1 MITYFP
7 NIYPDELLYSQLSRF
22 YTKSGYLAYIYAAED
37 LFEKKTVKPNI
48 EFINKFNNNALN
60 IITKQ
65 NSIENI
71 INNHTMFP
79 YYSRFLNKER
89 RNNAFSSLINMDEN
103 YHNLLCLPKSKNGDH
118 RFIRYCPI
126 CTNIDR
132 KKYGETYWHRSHQ
145 LIGVDICPIH
155 FCKLKNST
163 IIISGKSSPSLITAE
178 EIIPYNEKC
187 EICNNKIECNL
198 SLYIYNVFNEKIN
211 MNNDI
216 KVGDFFFSKIEN
228 TKYVTNRG
236 EKKNVALIHEDF
248 LKYYKDLKNNPLLEK
263 WRLQKVFVNSIYTT
277 YEICMVAMF
286 LNVKEN
292 ELANMKLP
300 KISQAQLFDN
310 KVKQMYKNGMSYY
323 EISKKLNTSY
333 ESIKLIIN
341 NKNSTYHYQTNKKER
356 INRKG
361 GIKRKDWNKID
372 NDMYQIVKETIYR
385 FRHDTTQKPQKI
397 TIGLIERILNLP
409 DKTIINCPK
418 CLKEIENNYESQEEF
433 WTRKIVWAI
442 NVLKKNNKEINY
454 TNIRKLT
461 NIRKNDFLHC
471 TKHLNINM

>member
-126 CTNIDR
+126 CANIDR

-145 LIGVDICPIH
+145 LIGVNICPIH

-178 EIIPYNEKC
+178 EIIPYNEKY

-211 MNNDI
+211 MNNDV

-236 EKKNVALIHEDF
+236 EKKNMALIHEDF
-248 LKYYKDLKNNPLLEK
+248 LKYYKDLTNNPLLEK

-292 ELANMKLP
+292 ELANMELP
-300 KISQAQLFDN
+300 KISQAQLFDD
-310 KVKQMYKNGMSYY
+310 KVKQMYKDGMSYY
-323 EISKKLNTSY
+323 EI
-333 ESIKLIIN
+333 
-341 NKNSTYHYQTNKKER
+341 
-356 INRKG
+356 
-361 GIKRKDWNKID
+361 
-372 NDMYQIVKETIYR
+372 
-385 FRHDTTQKPQKI
+385 
-397 TIGLIERILNLP
+397 
-409 DKTIINCPK
+409 
-418 CLKEIENNYESQEEF
+418 
-433 WTRKIVWAI
+433 
-442 NVLKKNNKEINY
+442 
-454 TNIRKLT
+454 
-461 NIRKNDFLHC
+461 
-471 TKHLNINM
+471 

>member
-1 MITYFP
+1 MT
-7 NIYPDELLYSQLSRF
+7 
-22 YTKSGYLAYIYAAED
+22 
-37 LFEKKTVKPNI
+37 
-48 EFINKFNNNALN
+48 
-60 IITKQ
+60 
-65 NSIENI
+65 
-71 INNHTMFP
+71 
-79 YYSRFLNKER
+79 
-89 RNNAFSSLINMDEN
+89 
-103 YHNLLCLPKSKNGDH
+103 
-118 RFIRYCPI
+118 
-126 CTNIDR
+126 
-132 KKYGETYWHRSHQ
+132 
-145 LIGVDICPIH
+145 
-155 FCKLKNST
+155 
-163 IIISGKSSPSLITAE
+163 
-178 EIIPYNEKC
+178 
-187 EICNNKIECNL
+187 
-198 SLYIYNVFNEKIN
+198 
-211 MNNDI
+211 
-216 KVGDFFFSKIEN
+216 
-228 TKYVTNRG
+228 
-236 EKKNVALIHEDF
+236 LIHEDF

-292 ELANMKLP
+292 ELTNMKLP

-310 KVKQMYKNGMSYY
+310 KAKQMYKDGMSYY

-356 INRKG
+356 VNRKG

-372 NDMYQIVKETIYR
+372 NDMYQIVKETIYK